1 MATDINSITLV
12 GRLTKAPESREAG
25 ATTLTKLRLAFSHS
39 KKVGDSWE
47 DQPQYVDVTVFG
59 RLAEVMAGALD
70 KGDQVVVTGR
80 LAWRE
85 WQAQD
90 GSTRQAHEI
99 VAQAVQRVSPRK
111 DRQEG
116 QSSTE
121 GPQNAPESVTDD
133 IPF

>member
-25 ATTLTKLRLAFSHS
+25 ATTLTKLRMAFSHS

-47 DQPQYVDVTVFG
+47 DRPQYVDVTVFG
-59 RLAEVMAGALD
+59 RLAEVLAGALD

-121 GPQNAPESVTDD
+121 GPQNAPQSVTDD

>member
-47 DQPQYVDVTVFG
+47 DQSQYVDVTVFG
-59 RLAEVMAGALD
+59 RLAEVLASALD

-80 LAWRE
+80 LGWRE

-116 QSSTE
+116 QSATE
-121 GPQNAPESVTDD
+121 GPQSAPQSVTDD

>member
-47 DQPQYVDVTVFG
+47 DQSQYVDVTVFG
-59 RLAEVMAGALD
+59 RLAEALAGALD

-116 QSSTE
+116 QSATE
-121 GPQNAPESVTDD
+121 GPQNGSESATDD

>member
-1 MATDINSITLV
+1 MATDINNITLV

-25 ATTLTKLRLAFSHS
+25 STTLTKLRLAFSHS
-39 KKVGDSWE
+39 KRVGDEWE
-47 DQPQYVDVTVFG
+47 DQAQYVDVTIFG
-59 RLAEVMAGALD
+59 RLAETLAGMLD

-99 VAQAVQRVSPRK
+99 VAQAVQRVSSPK
-111 DRQEG
+111 ARQEAP
-116 QSSTE
+116 SSSG
-121 GPQNAPESVTDD
+121 GPQNAPESATDD